1 MLELRLQLMRNLGR
15 IDKKSN
21 LEVKKSIV
29 ETPAKTT
36 KHGDN
41 VKSESAEKPPTKDSQ
56 LPAAEMARASDK
68 KRIFE
73 EPG

>member
-1 MLELRLQLMRNLGR
+1 MQNPLRVVPAVRP
-15 IDKKSN
+15 
-21 LEVKKSIV
+21 KSIV

-56 LPAAEMARASDK
+56 LPAAEMARDSDK